1 MPVNTKPQT
10 VNFSLAWALFSTN
23 LSCNTGLEPRSYDSM
38 KTDTEV
44 IPSLT
49 SQVRERLSDLVGV
62 HALIAAVSVAQ
73 SILGA
78 TCDLMTDTR
87 FAAVIDAALHPQ
99 QVTENAVQVFSRSA
113 HFPPNASPYPNV
125 ACGTL
130 KMWATTQ

>member
-49 SQVRERLSDLVGV
+49 SQVRERLSGLVGV

-73 SILGA
+73 SILDA
-78 TCDLMTDTR
+78 TCGLMTDTR
-87 FAAVIDAALHPQ
+87 FEEA
-99 QVTENAVQVFSRSA
+99 SRG
-113 HFPPNASPYPNV
+113 H
-125 ACGTL
+125 
-130 KMWATTQ
+130 

>member
-1 MPVNTKPQT
+1 MPVNTKSQT

-49 SQVRERLSDLVGV
+49 SQVRESLSDLVGV

-73 SILGA
+73 SILSA
-78 TCDLMTDTR
+78 N
-87 FAAVIDAALHPQ
+87 V
-99 QVTENAVQVFSRSA
+99 RSDD
-113 HFPPNASPYPNV
+113 
-125 ACGTL
+125 
-130 KMWATTQ
+130 